1 MTKLALPQAGS
12 RAQDHDQDHDQDRA
26 CRRAD
31 DYFGSILAL
40 RARLTIV
47 PARSRTG
54 SARGKQQ
61 AKGLRAP

>member
-1 MTKLALPQAGS
+1 MTKLALLQAGS
-12 RAQDHDQDHDQDRA
+12 RARHRA

-47 PARSRTG
+47 RARSRTG

-61 AKGLRAP
+61 VKGLRAP